1 MALVAVGCPLVTEYA
16 LLVQPAA
23 NRVYAAASVE
33 LTCAELEV
41 LNQTA
46 LGGAIS
52 GLGPAVIAGVPYV
65 VFEAAELDSR
75 AVAYLS
81 NLSSVFALFARRDG
95 LLEPVELSPLDRFD
109 DDLLTIQKYQGK
121 TNEHFTKLL
130 LNVTVLS
137 SRAGSEMVD
146 RRLRVLDPVAG
157 RGTTLNQILMYGWD
171 AAGLDLDEKDFD
183 AYAAFLGTW
192 LKRKRIK
199 HHLEVTRIRRQK
211 QSLGRQL
218 KASVGVDRDSYR
230 AGDALDLTF
239 VNGDTLRATEFFSAS
254 SFDAL
259 VGDLPYGV
267 RHGSRPG
274 GPRELHRGP
283 LELVAAAAPGWTR
296 LLKPGGT
303 VGLSWNTVVAPREKL
318 LAALAAAGLEPL
330 DSEIYRR
337 FVHRVDQ
344 SITRDIAVAR
354 KP

>member
-1 MALVAVGCPLVTEYA
+1 MTAPPITEYA

-33 LTCAELEV
+33 LTCAELDV
-41 LNQTA
+41 LNQA
-46 LGGAIS
+46 VLDGAIS
-52 GLGPAVIAGVPYV
+52 GMRTAVIAGVPYV
-65 VFEAAELDSR
+65 VFEASELDTR
-75 AVAYLS
+75 ATAYLA
-81 NLSSVFALFARRDG
+81 NLSSVFAVFARRG
-95 LLEPVELSPLDRFD
+95 QLLEPVELRPLDRFD

-137 SRAGSEMVD
+137 SRAAPDMVG
-146 RRLRVLDPVAG
+146 RRLRVLDPLAG
-157 RGTTLNQILMYGWD
+157 RGTTLNQVLMYGWD

-199 HHLEVTRIRRQK
+199 HHIEVTRIRRQK

-218 KASVGVDRDSYR
+218 KASVGVDRDRYK

-239 VNGDTLRATEFFSAS
+239 VNGDTLRAAEFFSAG

-259 VGDLPYGV
+259 VADLPYGV

-283 LELVAAAAPGWTR
+283 LALVAAAAPGWAK
-296 LLKPGGT
+296 LLKPGGAI
-303 VGLSWNTVVAPREKL
+303 GLSWNTVVAPREQM
-318 LAALAAAGLEPL
+318 LAGLAGAGLEPL
-330 DSEIYRR
+330 DSEVYRA
-337 FVHRVDQ
+337 FAHRVDQ
-344 SITRDIAVAR
+344 SITRDIVVAR